1 MTKLTIQH
9 EWKTYSWIGDKWGV
23 WEITKIRIEKWD
35 ISPDT
40 PMVQVEMNTMWK
52 NTNHSIDQLVKLW
65 YMELQPQEE
74 KTEQSILSKLRAE
87 LERMKPEYTDGRPY
101 LKWANDTIEQI
112 ISLLNELQTQPEE
125 YCYRDKDWKPIEFE
139 LAKSWPPLSQVPIEI
154 PEFDYEEIVNYSFKA
169 YDTEQTRNDHVES
182 EIGKQ
187 VERITKY
194 LRENK

>member
-1 MTKLTIQH
+1 MTKLTIQLD
-9 EWKTYSWIGDKWGV
+9 WKSYTPDRSLIKQTIENLVEAYIKSGD
-23 WEITKIRIEKWD
+23 
-35 ISPDT
+35 
-40 PMVQVEMNTMWK
+40 
-52 NTNHSIDQLVKLW
+52 LV
-65 YMELQPQEE
+65 ELQTQEE
-74 KTEQSILSKLRAE
+74 KPEETVEEKMVDISKRIWDKKHEQSKLQKLRAE

-154 PEFDYEEIVNYSFKA
+154 PEFDYEKLEENVR
-169 YDTEQTRNDHVES
+169 DVEF
-182 EIGKQ
+182 EKLDEVRHIMWHIGKQ
-187 VERITKY
+187 LEAITKH